1 MLVRAG
7 RGGYGVFS
15 LDSVKLI
22 TSPNVVTNV
31 HKLSKFLL
39 VLIKYLPSRLWERR
53 LGYLGSQSPK
63 AQLRLGLFVCIYTT
77 HFSLTLNTE

>member
-39 VLIKYLPSRLWERR
+39 VLIFTLSFMGTTSWI
-53 LGYLGSQSPK
+53 
-63 AQLRLGLFVCIYTT
+63 LRFTVTQGAAELRNKIVCIST

>member
-63 AQLRLGLFVCIYTT
+63 AQLSLGLCVCIYTLLSAT
-77 HFSLTLNTE
+77 

>member
-53 LGYLGSQSPK
+53 REYLGSQSPK
-63 AQLRLGLFVCIYTT
+63 AQLSCGIRLFVSTN
-77 HFSLTLNTE
+77 FSLTLNTE